1 MAARNNV
8 VRQVNTTM
16 LMTYFEIGRRIVEQ
30 EQKGESQAD
39 YGQYLLVR
47 LSESLSGRFG
57 KGFSKRNLELMRIS
71 DPKERAFY
79 EIEAA
84 NNNWSVKE
92 LNRQFDSALY
102 QRLALSRDKDKILEL
117 SKKGQVVE
125 KPEDILKDPYILEFT
140 GLKEL
145 PEYSE
150 SRLDQS
156 LIDELQSFLLELG
169 NGFTFVSRQQRIT
182 IDEDHYFVDFVFYN
196 RLLRA
201 FVLVDLKIGQLKHQ
215 DLGQM
220 QMYVHYYDRRV
231 KLQDENKTIG
241 IILCRDKKEA
251 LVEMTLPDETNP
263 IFASKYQTALPNKD
277 ELKALIEKIKDIA
290 ESKRAN
296 RSTPSGRYQSHNEI
310 CL

>member
-1 MAARNNV
+1 MIKFAIITDAMGKNDITEHQTITEGQFIYGIRELLETARNNV
-8 VRQVNTTM
+8 VKQVNTTM

-30 EQKGESQAD
+30 EQKGENQAG
-39 YGQYLLVR
+39 YGQYLLVH

-57 KGFSKRNLELMRIS
+57 KGFSKRNLELMRQFYLTYKIAKSSISQSLSWTHYIRLMRIS

-117 SKKGQVVE
+117 SKKGQLVE

-150 SRLDQS
+150 SRLEQS

-169 NGFTFVSRQQRIT
+169 KGFTFVGRQQRGRRLKV
-182 IDEDHYFVDFVFYN
+182 YRSFVH
-196 RLLRA
+196 L
-201 FVLVDLKIGQLKHQ
+201 
-215 DLGQM
+215 
-220 QMYVHYYDRRV
+220 
-231 KLQDENKTIG
+231 ESTS
-241 IILCRDKKEA
+241 
-251 LVEMTLPDETNP
+251 LVERCR
-263 IFASKYQTALPNKD
+263 ALM
-277 ELKALIEKIKDIA
+277 ELDNVTIKEFSEFIV
-290 ESKRAN
+290 
-296 RSTPSGRYQSHNEI
+296 RSFEPPHGQEVLSLLKNSRFF
-310 CL
+310 